1 MFNLA
6 VIFLIIALV
15 AAYFGF
21 RDITSKRTDFAKI
34 LFVIFLLLSFISLLF
49 GWGVI

>member
-1 MFNLA
+1 MLDLA

-21 RDITSKRTDFAKI
+21 RDIASAATDIAQI
-34 LFVIFLLLSFISLLF
+34 LFIIFLLLFGISLLF
-49 GWGVI
+49 GLGVI